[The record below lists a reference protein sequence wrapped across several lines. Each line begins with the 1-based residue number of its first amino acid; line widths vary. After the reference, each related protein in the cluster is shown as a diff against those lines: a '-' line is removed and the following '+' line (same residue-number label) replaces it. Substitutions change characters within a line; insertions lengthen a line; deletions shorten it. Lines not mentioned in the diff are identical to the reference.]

1 MIFVFTSNLGFK
13 KARPGPPPA
22 GTSFRPGPFLLIFSI
37 HPTSVHR
44 FLTKYVPLEVVEI
57 SILIVSSV
65 QSFSNYTF

>member
-13 KARPGPPPA
+13 KA
-22 GTSFRPGPFLLIFSI
+22 RPGPFLLIFSI

>member
-13 KARPGPPPA
+13 RARPEVRFGRRGP
-22 GTSFRPGPFLLIFSI
+22 RPGPFVAIFSI